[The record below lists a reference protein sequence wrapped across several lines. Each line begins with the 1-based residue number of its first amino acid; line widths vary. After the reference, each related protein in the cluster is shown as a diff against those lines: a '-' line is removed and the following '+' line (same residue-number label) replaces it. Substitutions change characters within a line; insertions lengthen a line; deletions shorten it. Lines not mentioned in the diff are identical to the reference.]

1 MQENKQEK
9 SPIKKRILQYLDY
22 KGISQYEFYK
32 NTGITRG
39 ILTQNNGISE
49 ENISRLLVVFG
60 EISPNWLITGDGD
73 MLKSSSNIIPKQ
85 PPEVSQMVQEASI
98 QYGCKLC
105 KEKDDRIVDLKD
117 TINNLKEINT
127 SYQGIINTQQSVIHS
142 LQTHI
147 DDLQQHHFVNEEDV
161 KSQAG

>member
-60 EISPNWLITGDGD
+60 EISPNWLITGDGN

-85 PPEVSQMVQEASI
+85 PPEMSQMVQETSV

-117 TINNLKEINT
+117 TINNLKEMNA

-147 DDLQQHHFVNEEDV
+147 EDLQQLHFDSDE
-161 KSQAG
+161 AAPPRTG